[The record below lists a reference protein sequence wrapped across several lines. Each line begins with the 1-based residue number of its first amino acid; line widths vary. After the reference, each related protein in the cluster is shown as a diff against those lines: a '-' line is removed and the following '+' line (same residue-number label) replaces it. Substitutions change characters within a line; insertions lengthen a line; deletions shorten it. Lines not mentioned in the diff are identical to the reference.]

1 MPCNNYLLIVVV
13 ERRILFHDFPDLV
26 DLGLRRLA
34 YSAALERSR
43 RLRNLGVLGGIE
55 DDRRLETAEAKTTQR
70 YASSALVHPAAL
82 AASSHR
88 SSAL

>member
-1 MPCNNYLLIVVV
+1 MPCNNYLL
-13 ERRILFHDFPDLV
+13 RRVLLHDFLDLV
-26 DLGLRRLA
+26 DRGLRRLA
-34 YSAALERSR
+34 YRAALERSQ

-55 DDRRLETAEAKTTQR
+55 DDRRLETAEAKATQR
-70 YASSALVHPAAL
+70 YASSALVHPAVL